1 MPVIVKSSHC
11 SNITCTYLSHLVV
24 TWKHEW
30 RPHGNNMEKSFCATQ
45 DNFEPLGKCMDNTR
59 AHLKLGNH
67 LGQLGNCLDYTWGQ
81 LWYFGI
87 TWLLLCDI
95 CPVGREAYNHILHP
109 WYFLMLG
116 DKQDPSHRPSAV
128 RTKPWLH
135 TGRLRDQ
142 LYGCQRKDNSMAGT
156 KHLLWGFEAPIHQF
170 KQSKTLKGAAAS
182 AWKLLVELI
191 LCHSWL
197 EKVKPLTRLW
207 NI

>member
-1 MPVIVKSSHC
+1 M
-11 SNITCTYLSHLVV
+11 
-24 TWKHEW
+24 
-30 RPHGNNMEKSFCATQ
+30 TQ
-45 DNFEPLGKCMDNTR
+45 MNCDPWDNTQTV
-59 AHLKLGNH
+59 
-67 LGQLGNCLDYTWGQ
+67 GQLGDDFGTLGSHGYYFVTSV
-81 LWYFGI
+81 LW
-87 TWLLLCDI
+87 
-95 CPVGREAYNHILHP
+95 EAYNHILHP

-128 RTKPWLH
+128 RTKPRLH

-156 KHLLWGFEAPIHQF
+156 KHLLWGFEAPIHRF